1 MAKTLLHAECYL
13 LRVPLVKRE
22 VAEECATAIVRCG
35 ELVRRIGELQPTGRL
50 RARAHAELNQV
61 TGRFDRINQT
71 LEKAVKAGHLTAAQE
86 RSLARNFEAIARAL
100 EKGAGSTR

>member
-1 MAKTLLHAECYL
+1 M
-13 LRVPLVKRE
+13 PLVKRE
-22 VAEECATAIVRCG
+22 IAEECAKSILRCG
-35 ELVRRIGELQPTGRL
+35 ELVRQIGELQPTGRF

-61 TGRFDRINQT
+61 TGRFDRINEILQ
-71 LEKAVKAGHLTAAQE
+71 KAKNAGHLTAAQE